1 MYPLGNV
8 WTHCLRNLNVSS
20 MCPLAPSVRAEAK
33 LMRQH
38 ALSYIEDVV
47 EMMGNA
53 LLGRVY
59 DLESKHNKEWGQYI
73 DQSNL
78 QLLKIVD
85 LTRRVD
91 EMVLDQEGVIEVI
104 NEDPGFL
111 AAEAGPQAGEM
122 LAQYVAKRDGTEPI
136 TYKV

>member
-1 MYPLGNV
+1 
-8 WTHCLRNLNVSS
+8 
-20 MCPLAPSVRAEAK
+20 
-33 LMRQH
+33 MRQH